1 MKLFKFSPLTEKR
14 LERFRRST
22 VALWSLR
29 LLGVLYVLSLCAEL
43 ICNDK
48 PLLMRFEGE
57 LYFPFLRTQPPE
69 AVLEASGD
77 LNHVDYRDFARS
89 ARFERDP
96 GNFAVF
102 APVPYAPGE
111 TLDTK
116 DLERD
121 KVVTISLIPNQ
132 PIGRFNLT
140 PDLRI
145 VRQDSCAQFF
155 PNVDLRD
162 RAASLDSLIAMT
174 PELRGEI
181 NRTESVEELYMRA
194 MESLRAALERQKA
207 ITVEQ
212 TKQLERQAPDV
223 EYCNTVLAAKNLH
236 TVNSIA
242 THLGTT
248 AVRLNRLLSL
258 HGWIY
263 RKGGIYYPSASI
275 RDKGYC
281 DFHVVPYVK
290 SNGEIAT
297 REHLKWTEEG
307 RRFVI
312 NFYHTVMG

>member
-1 MKLFKFSPLTEKR
+1 MNDIQIFNFQSNEVRVVKDDNGEPWFVAKDVCEVLGLTNSRVAVSPLDEDEKGVSKVYTPSGEQKMCVINESGLYALVIR
-14 LERFRRST
+14 SNKPNARKFRKWITSE
-22 VALWSLR
+22 
-29 LLGVLYVLSLCAEL
+29 VLPSIRKHGGY
-43 ICNDK
+43 I
-48 PLLMRFEGE
+48 
-57 LYFPFLRTQPPE
+57 
-69 AVLEASGD
+69 ASNG
-77 LNHVDYRDFARS
+77 
-89 ARFERDP
+89 
-96 GNFAVF
+96 
-102 APVPYAPGE
+102 
-111 TLDTK
+111 
-116 DLERD
+116 
-121 KVVTISLIPNQ
+121 
-132 PIGRFNLT
+132 
-140 PDLRI
+140 
-145 VRQDSCAQFF
+145 
-155 PNVDLRD
+155 
-162 RAASLDSLIAMT
+162 
-174 PELRGEI
+174 
-181 NRTESVEELYMRA
+181 TESVEELYMRA
-194 MESLRAALERQKA
+194 MESLHAALARQKA
-207 ITVEQ
+207 ITAEQ

-312 NFYHTVMG
+312 NFYHTVVG

>member
-1 MKLFKFSPLTEKR
+1 MIRSNKPNARKFRKWITSE
-14 LERFRRST
+14 
-22 VALWSLR
+22 
-29 LLGVLYVLSLCAEL
+29 VLPSIRKHGGY
-43 ICNDK
+43 I
-48 PLLMRFEGE
+48 
-57 LYFPFLRTQPPE
+57 
-69 AVLEASGD
+69 ASNG
-77 LNHVDYRDFARS
+77 
-89 ARFERDP
+89 
-96 GNFAVF
+96 
-102 APVPYAPGE
+102 
-111 TLDTK
+111 
-116 DLERD
+116 
-121 KVVTISLIPNQ
+121 
-132 PIGRFNLT
+132 
-140 PDLRI
+140 
-145 VRQDSCAQFF
+145 
-155 PNVDLRD
+155 
-162 RAASLDSLIAMT
+162 
-174 PELRGEI
+174 
-181 NRTESVEELYMRA
+181 TESVEELYMRA

>member
-1 MKLFKFSPLTEKR
+1 MNDIQIFNFQSNEIRVVKDDNGEPWFVAKDVCDVLGLGNITEALRNLDDDELSSEILKSGNQRREMKLVSESGLYALVIRSNKPNARKFRKWITSE
-14 LERFRRST
+14 
-22 VALWSLR
+22 
-29 LLGVLYVLSLCAEL
+29 VLPSIRKHGGY
-43 ICNDK
+43 I
-48 PLLMRFEGE
+48 
-57 LYFPFLRTQPPE
+57 
-69 AVLEASGD
+69 ASNG
-77 LNHVDYRDFARS
+77 
-89 ARFERDP
+89 
-96 GNFAVF
+96 
-102 APVPYAPGE
+102 
-111 TLDTK
+111 
-116 DLERD
+116 
-121 KVVTISLIPNQ
+121 
-132 PIGRFNLT
+132 
-140 PDLRI
+140 
-145 VRQDSCAQFF
+145 
-155 PNVDLRD
+155 
-162 RAASLDSLIAMT
+162 
-174 PELRGEI
+174 
-181 NRTESVEELYMRA
+181 TESVEELYMRA
-194 MESLRAALERQKA
+194 MESLHAALERQKA
-207 ITVEQ
+207 ITAEQ

-290 SNGEIAT
+290 GNGEIAT

>member
-1 MKLFKFSPLTEKR
+1 MNEISVFNFQGNEVRVVKDDNGEPWFVAKDVAEILGYSETAMMTRRLDDDESISAKLAGMNMK
-14 LERFRRST
+14 ST
-22 VALWSLR
+22 LINESGLYNAV
-29 LLGVLYVLSLCAEL
+29 LGS
-43 ICNDK
+43 NK
-48 PLLMRFEGE
+48 
-57 LYFPFLRTQPPE
+57 PE
-69 AVLEASGD
+69 AKVFKKWVTSEVLPSIRKHGGYIASNG
-77 LNHVDYRDFARS
+77 
-89 ARFERDP
+89 
-96 GNFAVF
+96 
-102 APVPYAPGE
+102 
-111 TLDTK
+111 
-116 DLERD
+116 
-121 KVVTISLIPNQ
+121 
-132 PIGRFNLT
+132 
-140 PDLRI
+140 
-145 VRQDSCAQFF
+145 
-155 PNVDLRD
+155 
-162 RAASLDSLIAMT
+162 
-174 PELRGEI
+174 
-181 NRTESVEELYMRA
+181 TESVEELYMRA
-194 MESLRAALERQKA
+194 MESLHAALERQKA
-207 ITVEQ
+207 ITAEQ

>member
-1 MKLFKFSPLTEKR
+1 MNDIQIFNFQSNGVRVVKGDNGEPWFVAKDICDVLGLGNITEALRNLDDDELSSEILKSGNQGREMKLVSESGLYALVIRSNKPNARKFRKWVTSE
-14 LERFRRST
+14 
-22 VALWSLR
+22 
-29 LLGVLYVLSLCAEL
+29 VLPSIRKHGGY
-43 ICNDK
+43 I
-48 PLLMRFEGE
+48 
-57 LYFPFLRTQPPE
+57 
-69 AVLEASGD
+69 ASNG
-77 LNHVDYRDFARS
+77 
-89 ARFERDP
+89 
-96 GNFAVF
+96 
-102 APVPYAPGE
+102 
-111 TLDTK
+111 
-116 DLERD
+116 
-121 KVVTISLIPNQ
+121 
-132 PIGRFNLT
+132 
-140 PDLRI
+140 
-145 VRQDSCAQFF
+145 
-155 PNVDLRD
+155 
-162 RAASLDSLIAMT
+162 
-174 PELRGEI
+174 
-181 NRTESVEELYMRA
+181 TESVEELYMRA
-194 MESLRAALERQKA
+194 MESLHAALERQKA
-207 ITVEQ
+207 ITAEQ
-212 TKQLERQAPDV
+212 TKQLEKQAPDV